1 VTDALE
7 KSFNRQGLNFT
18 NAKMQLHKE
27 DTNTNTNLKLLFSMT
42 ELYISKEVLSVYTQI
57 DISISEKF
65 YRRRVAL
72 TRYKVA
78 IVGAGP
84 AGYFTAQ
91 AFQKAQSEDLSF
103 LIDMI
108 ERLPTPWGLVR
119 SGVAP
124 DHPKIKTVSKVFEN
138 IAKMPGFRLFANI
151 ELGKDV
157 LLKDLRDQ
165 YDVVVL
171 ATGASSGRKL
181 GIPGEEL
188 KNSLSAAQFVPW
200 YNAHPDFVDVDV
212 DLSSDTA
219 VVIGAGNVAMDV
231 ARILAIDPT
240 ELDPT
245 DIAEHALTKL
255 KQSNIRNVIIFG
267 RRGPEH
273 AAFTATELRDLSKL
287 ENTDVFIDRKQIEE
301 GIKHIEKMNN
311 VEKDLKNSIEAMKTI
326 AEHKKKGVTRKLEI
340 KFLSTPIEIKGNGKV
355 EEIVFQNNK
364 VENGKVVATSET
376 FSVKT
381 GLLITAIGYDS
392 TEYPGISIENGR
404 IRNIAGH
411 VERNVYVVGW
421 AKRGSTGVIGT
432 NKSDSNDV
440 VDSIIAN
447 LKEPK
452 TSEGI
457 TALINSGHEVIDQI
471 AWEKINSSEVISG
484 EIAGKPR
491 VKEVDWKQLIILG
504 RSK

>member
-1 VTDALE
+1 MPT
-7 KSFNRQGLNFT
+7 
-18 NAKMQLHKE
+18 
-27 DTNTNTNLKLLFSMT
+27 
-42 ELYISKEVLSVYTQI
+42 
-57 DISISEKF
+57 
-65 YRRRVAL
+65 
-72 TRYKVA
+72 YKIA

-91 AFQKAQSEDLSF
+91 AFQKAQSDDLAF
-103 LIDMI
+103 AIDMI

-124 DHPKIKTVSKVFEN
+124 DHPKIKTVSKVFEK
-138 IAKMPGFRLFANI
+138 IAKEPNFRLFANV

-157 LLKDLRDQ
+157 SLKDLRDQ

-171 ATGASSGRKL
+171 ATGASKGRKL

-188 KNSLSAAQFVPW
+188 KNSLSAADFVPW
-200 YNAHPDFVDVDV
+200 YNAHPDYVDVEV

-231 ARILAIDPT
+231 ARILAIDPS

-245 DIAEHALTKL
+245 DVAEHALIKL
-255 KQSNIRNVIIFG
+255 KQSNIRTVIICG

-273 AAFTATELRDLSKL
+273 AAFTAPELRDLPKL
-287 ENTDVFIDRKQIEE
+287 ENTDVFIDPKQIEDA
-301 GIKHIEKMNN
+301 IKHIEEMDE
-311 VEKDLKNSIEAMKTI
+311 VEKDLKNNIEAMKTI
-326 AEHKKKGVTRKLEI
+326 AEHEKKGVSRKLEI
-340 KFLSTPIEIKGNGKV
+340 KFLSTPVEIKGNGKV
-355 EEIVFQNNK
+355 EEIVFQKNK
-364 VENGKVVATSET
+364 VENGKVIATSER

-381 GLLITAIGYDS
+381 GLVITAIGYNS
-392 TEYPGISIENGR
+392 IEYPGISIENGR
-404 IRNIAGH
+404 ITNIAGH
-411 VERNVYVVGW
+411 VEHNVYAVGW
-421 AKRGSTGVIGT
+421 AKRGPTGVIGT

-440 VDSIIAN
+440 VDLIIEN

-457 TALINSGHEVIDQI
+457 TGLLKSGHEVIDQI
-471 AWEKINSSEVISG
+471 AWEKINASEVISG

-491 VKEVDWKQLIILG
+491 VKEVDWKQLISLG
-504 RSK
+504 RS